1 LQLWCHH
8 NIRSK
13 GRLLNIMSIGTF
25 IVIFAPEGI
34 FIMIR
39 PNRKVPLELLLW
51 GTNKRLQLKG
61 LSTNNSRGP
70 GKHRNKPT
78 TTNRYN
84 TKKSQTHMNNK
95 NSRWIWSELGWSGR
109 VSNSC
114 LLQYTYSPSSSLV
127 VF

>member
-1 LQLWCHH
+1 
-8 NIRSK
+8 
-13 GRLLNIMSIGTF
+13 MSIGTF
-25 IVIFAPEGI
+25 IVIFAPEGM

-51 GTNKRLQLKG
+51 GTNKRLQPKG

-84 TKKSQTHMNNK
+84 TKNHKRTWTT
-95 NSRWIWSELGWSGR
+95 RTPDESELNSGD
-109 VSNSC
+109 
-114 LLQYTYSPSSSLV
+114 PEE
-127 VF
+127 